1 MSKTIGDRI
10 KEKRIEKDMTL
21 EALSLRVGV
30 KRQTLS
36 RYETGVI
43 TKVPSDKIEKIAE
56 ALNTT
61 PAYLMGWE
69 EAEAKAD
76 TLASITLAMFDDDEL
91 RSCVE
96 AIVELKKRDP
106 DSFNIISDLVEKLRK
121 K

>member
-1 MSKTIGDRI
+1 MHIGVKIRQRREELGLTQTELANKLGYKSKTTIAKI
-10 KEKRIEKDMTL
+10 
-21 EALSLRVGV
+21 
-30 KRQTLS
+30 
-36 RYETGVI
+36 ETGENDI
-43 TKVPSDKIEKIAE
+43 TQSKVKAFAE

-69 EAEAKAD
+69 EAEAKAES
-76 TLASITLAMFDDDEL
+76 LASITLAMFDDDEL

-96 AIVELKKRDP
+96 AIVELKKHDP